1 MKQLSKLREEDGS
14 ILIVTLIILVLLTLL
29 GIFATRTSEVEIQI
43 AGNDMRYKRNLYSAD
58 AAAMECAGEIGT
70 MTVIDTDA
78 DTWLLPM
85 STAYSRDDI
94 LGTDFWTTNS
104 TGSFDFPN
112 TDCLAIFNGI
122 AENTSLDMTKS
133 KIYVFDIYGRYY
145 NSANPKE
152 GKAIVKAGLKKA
164 L

>member
-1 MKQLSKLREEDGS
+1 MKKLSKLSEEDGS

-29 GIFATRTSEVEIQI
+29 GIFATKTTEVEIQI

-58 AAAMECAGEIGT
+58 AAAMECAGEIGA

-78 DTWLLPM
+78 HTWLLPM
-85 STAYSRDDI
+85 STAYTRDDI
-94 LGTDFWTTNS
+94 LGTAFWTANA
-104 TGSFDFPN
+104 TGSGAVSN
-112 TDCLAIFNGI
+112 ADCLAIFSGI

-133 KIYVFDIYGRYY
+133 KIYVFDIYGRFY
-145 NSANPKE
+145 NAANTKE